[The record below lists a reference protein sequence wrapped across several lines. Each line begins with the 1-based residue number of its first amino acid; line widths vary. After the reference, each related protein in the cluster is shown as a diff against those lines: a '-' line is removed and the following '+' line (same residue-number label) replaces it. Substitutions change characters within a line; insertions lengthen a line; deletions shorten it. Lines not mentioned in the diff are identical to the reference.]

1 MQLTAALLDLCKG
14 NAKSVIAIDGP
25 AGAGKTTLAGNLAL
39 ALSQDISV
47 HVIHMDDLY
56 DGWDN
61 ALGPQLSET
70 LHHIVETHK
79 SGKEVSFSR
88 YNWTESSFMEAHAIP
103 AADLIILEGVGS
115 GQGAIR
121 DELAALIWID
131 IDHSL
136 GLERVISRDGQSIK
150 PQMQKWLAQQEQHF
164 AREGTQNAA
173 DFILTT

>member
-1 MQLTAALLDLCKG
+1 VK
-14 NAKSVIAIDGP
+14 
-25 AGAGKTTLAGNLAL
+25 
-39 ALSQDISV
+39 
-47 HVIHMDDLY
+47 
-56 DGWDN
+56 
-61 ALGPQLSET
+61 
-70 LHHIVETHK
+70 THK

-150 PQMQKWLAQQEQHF
+150 AQMQKWLAQQEQHF